1 MAKSGVEGEA
11 LKEAI
16 AINKSLTALGDVI
29 EALTKRQKNVPYDS
43 PPQPRIC
50 GYT

>member
-16 AINKSLTALGDVI
+16 AINKSLSALGDVI
-29 EALTKRQKNVPYDS
+29 EALTTNAKSIPY
-43 PPQPRIC
+43 RNRVIL
-50 GYT
+50 